1 MARRGEEGRK
11 EDLRQR
17 RSKQHLMDALLSL
30 LEEKSYRDI
39 TVVDI
44 CQRAMV
50 HRTTFYAHFED
61 KNDLLR
67 YVLGQLKD
75 QLLVVRS
82 QAAGQRGDREN
93 VLVMELRKS
102 LDFLM
107 EHKAL
112 VAAGLEAEE
121 AVMRIVEEV
130 LVDAL
135 RERSEAVGLWGDRP
149 MGVEAASHFY
159 GGAVLSLLHWWIKE
173 DMPISEDELVEQV
186 ITFIPAKVA
195 ERW

>member
-1 MARRGEEGRK
+1 M
-11 EDLRQR
+11 
-17 RSKQHLMDALLSL
+17 MDALLSL
-30 LEEKSYRDI
+30 LGEKPYRDI

-75 QLLVVRS
+75 RLLVVRA
-82 QAAGQRGDREN
+82 QAAGQEEDREN
-93 VLVMELRKS
+93 VLVIELRKS

-121 AVMRIVEEV
+121 AAMRIVEEI

-159 GGAVLSLLHWWIKE
+159 AGAVLSLLRWWMKE

-186 ITFIPAKVA
+186 ITFLPAKVA